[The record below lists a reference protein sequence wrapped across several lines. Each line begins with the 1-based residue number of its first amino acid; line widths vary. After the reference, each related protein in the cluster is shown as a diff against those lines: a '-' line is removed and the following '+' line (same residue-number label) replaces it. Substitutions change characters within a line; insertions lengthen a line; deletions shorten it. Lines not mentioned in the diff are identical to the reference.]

1 MGQLLHGSARTTAA
15 VRRAIQHSQ
24 ESLAKL
30 AARYDLNPKTIAKWR
45 KRAYV
50 HDAPMGPQQPHSTVL
65 TKEEEALI
73 VTFRR
78 HTLLPLDDC
87 LYALQTIIP
96 HLTRSA
102 LHRCLNRHGI
112 SRLPAIEGDKPQ
124 KKKFKPYPIGYF
136 HIDIAEVRT
145 EEGKLYLFVAID
157 RTSKFAYAEL
167 HTEAIKTVAAQFLRN
182 LIATVPYKLHTV
194 LTDNGIQF
202 TNRKQDK
209 YAFTHI
215 FARLC
220 EEHAIAHR
228 LTKTNHPWTNG
239 QVERMNRTLKEATV
253 KKYYYRTHQHLKEHL
268 HTFLMAYNFA
278 KRLKTLRGLTPYEYI
293 CQCWH
298 KEPER
303 FTVNPHHHILGL
315 NI

>member
-15 VRRAIQHSQ
+15 VRRAIQQSQ
-24 ESLAKL
+24 ASIAKL
-30 AARYDLNPKTIAKWR
+30 AARYDLNPKTIAKWK
-45 KRAYV
+45 KRTYG
-50 HDAPMGPQQPHSTVL
+50 HDAPMGPKQPHSTVL

-87 LYALQTIIP
+87 LYAWQATVP

-102 LHRCLNRHGI
+102 LHRCLKRHAI

-124 KKKFKPYPIGYF
+124 KKQFKPYPIGYF

-167 HTEAIKTVAAQFLRN
+167 QTQAVKTVAAQFLRN
-182 LIATVPYKLHTV
+182 LIASVPYKLHTV
-194 LTDNGIQF
+194 LPDNGIQF
-202 TNRKQDK
+202 TNRQKDK

-215 FARLC
+215 FARVC

-253 KKYYYRTHQHLKEHL
+253 KKYYDQTHQH
-268 HTFLMAYNFA
+268 
-278 KRLKTLRGLTPYEYI
+278 
-293 CQCWH
+293 
-298 KEPER
+298 
-303 FTVNPHHHILGL
+303 
-315 NI
+315 